1 MADAPGTQG
10 GFCVPQLL
18 GRVSVQGPRSSHD
31 AGRTIRQIAQ
41 DLGISKQTIYVWR
54 RQHFIEPDGCPDR
67 PEAIKQ
73 NSWPHGDG
81 SPHWRAEVA
90 IHHRAAELTGRVV
103 PPKDGSRPS
112 R

>member
-1 MADAPGTQG
+1 MSRSYSAE
-10 GFCVPQLL
+10 FRC
-18 GRVSVQGPRSSHD
+18 RVLDQVD

-81 SPHWRAEVA
+81 SPHWR
-90 IHHRAAELTGRVV
+90 RKWPSTTGQRN
-103 PPKDGSRPS
+103 
-112 R
+112 